1 MKRLFNY
8 EKTMSLRARSAKQS
22 TIKKLFLFL
31 FLLICSTSLFA
42 QSVKFEFK
50 QKKGNSGSYISTVE
64 EDVYINNTPSHHAEI
79 INRISSNMINV
90 ADDGEAFI
98 YATYMTTENS
108 ISQQTG
114 RSLSWGE
121 ETTSVFSRKKNGELT
136 ISDDIY
142 MPTVRNVP
150 VFPDKKVKVGETWTA
165 KGKEVQDVRK
175 AFNMEKA
182 LIFPFEA
189 TYTYKEDTTID
200 GKKLNVIVVEYD
212 FTYEAT
218 DELLNSGQTLTQSVG
233 WSKQTLYWDNSKGL
247 LDHYDEEFLIK
258 IADLYG
264 NLYVF
269 TGTAH
274 AELTEFNSLNDD
286 DNVKELQETFD
297 KLNLENISVKKGEKG
312 LTISLDNI
320 QFEPDSDVLLES
332 EKIKLRKIGELLK
345 QYSNDLLITGH
356 CAERG
361 TVSARQKLSE
371 ERAEAV
377 ASYLV
382 KLGVRDE
389 YHIFTQGKGSKEPVA
404 SNNTEEGRAK
414 NRRVEITIMD

>member
-1 MKRLFNY
+1 MK
-8 EKTMSLRARSAKQS
+8 KTVFILALVFLAATLSAQ
-22 TIKKLFLFL
+22 
-31 FLLICSTSLFA
+31 
-42 QSVKFEFK
+42 VKFEFK

-64 EDVYINNTPSHHAEI
+64 EDVYVNNVPSHHAEI
-79 INRISSNMINV
+79 INRISSKMTNV
-90 ADDGEAFI
+90 ASDGEAFI

-114 RSLSWGE
+114 RILSWGE

-150 VFPDKKVKVGETWTA
+150 VFPDKKVKIGETWTA
-165 KGKEVQDVRK
+165 KGKEVQDVSK
-175 AFNMEKA
+175 GFVMDKA

-189 TYTYKEDTTID
+189 NYTYKEDTTID
-200 GKKLNVIVVEYD
+200 GKKLNVILVDYD
-212 FTYEAT
+212 FSYEAT
-218 DELLNSGQTLTQSVG
+218 DEQLNAGQTLYQSVG
-233 WSKQTLYWDNSKGL
+233 WSKQTLYWDNNKGL

-258 IADLYG
+258 ILDIYG
-264 NLYVF
+264 NLFVY

-274 AELTEFNSLNDD
+274 AELTEFSSLNDD
-286 DNVKELQETFD
+286 STAKQLQDTFD
-297 KLNLENISVKKGEKG
+297 KLKLENISVKKGEKG

-320 QFEPDSDVLLES
+320 QFEPDSDVLMES
-332 EKIKLRKIGELLK
+332 EKLKLKKIGELLK

-356 CAERG
+356 CADRG
-361 TVSARQKLSE
+361 TASARQKLSE

-377 ASYLV
+377 ASYLIG
-382 KLGVRDE
+382 LGVRDE

>member
-1 MKRLFNY
+1 MKKAISILSILLFAAVL
-8 EKTMSLRARSAKQS
+8 S
-22 TIKKLFLFL
+22 
-31 FLLICSTSLFA
+31 A

-64 EDVYINNTPSHHAEI
+64 EDVYINNVPSHHAEI
-79 INRISSNMINV
+79 INRISSKMTNV
-90 ADDGEAFI
+90 AADGEAFI

-108 ISQQTG
+108 ISQRTG
-114 RSLSWGE
+114 RSLTWGE

-189 TYTYKEDTTID
+189 NYTYKEDKTID
-200 GKKLNVIVVEYD
+200 GKKLNVILVDYE
-212 FTYEAT
+212 FSYEAT
-218 DELLNSGQTLTQSVG
+218 DEQLNAGQTLTQSTG
-233 WSKQTLYWDNSKGL
+233 WSKQTLYWDNDKGL

-258 IADLYG
+258 IKDIYG

-274 AELTEFNSLNDD
+274 AELTEFSSLNDD
-286 DNVKELQETFD
+286 TTVKQLKDTFD
-297 KLNLENISVKKGEKG
+297 KLKLDNISVKKGDKG

-320 QFEPDSDVLLES
+320 QFEADSDKLLDS
-332 EKIKLRKIGELLK
+332 EKVKLKKIGELLK
-345 QYSNDLLITGH
+345 KYSNDLLITGH

-377 ASYLV
+377 ASYLID
-382 KLGVRDE
+382 LGVRDE

-404 SNNTEEGRAK
+404 SNSTEEGRAK

>member
-1 MKRLFNY
+1 MKRLLIFV
-8 EKTMSLRARSAKQS
+8 SGALIALS
-22 TIKKLFLFL
+22 TAA
-31 FLLICSTSLFA
+31 SLFA
-42 QSVKFEFK
+42 QSTKFEFK

-64 EDVYINNTPSHHAEI
+64 EDVYINSVPSHHSEI
-79 INRISSNMINV
+79 INRISSSMTNV
-90 ADDGEAFI
+90 TTDGEAFI
-98 YATYMTTENS
+98 YATYMTTENT
-108 ISQQTG
+108 ISQRTG
-114 RSLSWGE
+114 KSLSWGE

-150 VFPDKKVKVGETWTA
+150 VFPDKKIKVGETWTA

-175 AFNMEKA
+175 AFNMDKA

-189 TYTYKEDTTID
+189 NYTYKEDKTID
-200 GKKLNVIVVEYD
+200 GKKLNVIEVNYD
-212 FTYEAT
+212 FSYEAT
-218 DELLNSGQTLTQSVG
+218 EDLLKNGQTLASSEG
-233 WSKQTLYWDNSKGL
+233 WSKQILYWDNSRGL

-258 IADLYG
+258 IGDVYG

-274 AELTEFNSLNDD
+274 AELTEFNSVNDD
-286 DNVKELQETFD
+286 NTAKQLQDTFD
-297 KLNLENISVKKGEKG
+297 KLNLTDISVKKGDKG

-320 QFEPDSDVLLES
+320 QFEPDSDVLMES
-332 EKIKLRKIGELLK
+332 EKLKLQKIGDLLK

-356 CAERG
+356 CADRG
-361 TVSARQKLSE
+361 TAAARQKLSE

-377 ASYLV
+377 ASYLI
-382 KLGVRDE
+382 KLGVRDQ

-404 SNNTEEGRAK
+404 SNNTEAGRAK

>member
-1 MKRLFNY
+1 MKKTVFIFTLFFFVAG
-8 EKTMSLRARSAKQS
+8 LWG
-22 TIKKLFLFL
+22 
-31 FLLICSTSLFA
+31 

-79 INRISSNMINV
+79 INRISSNMTNV
-90 ADDGEAFI
+90 AADGEAFI

-175 AFNMEKA
+175 AFNMDKA

-189 TYTYKEDTTID
+189 TYTYKEDQTVD
-200 GKKLNVIVVEYD
+200 GKKLNVILVEYE
-212 FTYEAT
+212 FSYEAT
-218 DELLNSGQTLTQSVG
+218 DELLNAGQTLTQSVG
-233 WSKQTLYWDNSKGL
+233 WSKQTLYWDNDRGL

-258 IADLYG
+258 ILDFYG

-274 AELTEFNSLNDD
+274 AELTEFTSINDD
-286 DNVKELQETFD
+286 STVKQLQDTFD
-297 KLNLENISVKKGEKG
+297 KLKLDNISVKKGDKG

-320 QFEPDSDVLLES
+320 QFEPDSNVLLES
-332 EKIKLRKIGELLK
+332 EKLKLKKIGELLK
-345 QYSNDLLITGH
+345 NYSNDLLITGH
-356 CAERG
+356 CADRG
-361 TVSARQKLSE
+361 TASARQKLSE

-382 KLGVRDE
+382 NLGVRDE

>member
-1 MKRLFNY
+1 MK
-8 EKTMSLRARSAKQS
+8 KTVFIFTL
-22 TIKKLFLFL
+22 LFLAATL
-31 FLLICSTSLFA
+31 SA
-42 QSVKFEFK
+42 QVKFEFK

-64 EDVYINNTPSHHAEI
+64 EDVYINNVPSHHAEI
-79 INRISSNMINV
+79 INRISSKMTNV
-90 ADDGEAFI
+90 ASDGEAFI

-108 ISQQTG
+108 ISKQTG

-175 AFNMEKA
+175 AFNMDKA

-189 TYTYKEDTTID
+189 TYTYKEDQTLD
-200 GKKLNVIVVEYD
+200 GKKLNVILVD
-212 FTYEAT
+212 YEFSYEST
-218 DELLNSGQTLTQSVG
+218 DEQLNAGQTLTQSVG
-233 WSKQTLYWDNSKGL
+233 WSKQTLYWDNNKGL

-274 AELTEFNSLNDD
+274 AELTEFSSLNDD
-286 DNVKELQETFD
+286 STAKQLQDTFD
-297 KLNLENISVKKGEKG
+297 KLKLENISVKKGEKG

-320 QFEPDSDVLLES
+320 QFEPDSNVLLES
-332 EKIKLRKIGELLK
+332 EKLKLKKIGELLK

-356 CAERG
+356 CADRG
-361 TVSARQKLSE
+361 TASARQKLSE

-377 ASYLV
+377 ASYLIG
-382 KLGVRDE
+382 LGVRDE

>member
-1 MKRLFNY
+1 MKRFC
-8 EKTMSLRARSAKQS
+8 
-22 TIKKLFLFL
+22 KKSVIAALFLTL
-31 FLLICSTSLFA
+31 CAGLFA

-64 EDVYINNTPSHHAEI
+64 EDVYINNIPSHHAEI
-79 INRISSNMINV
+79 INRISSNMTNV
-90 ADDGEAFI
+90 AADGEAFI

-142 MPTVRNVP
+142 LPTVRNVP
-150 VFPDKKVKVGETWTA
+150 VFPDKKVKIGESWTA
-165 KGKEVQDVRK
+165 TGKEVQDVRK
-175 AFNMEKA
+175 DFNMSKA

-189 TYTYKEDTTID
+189 TYTYKEDKTID
-200 GKKLNVIVVEYD
+200 GKKLNVILVEYE
-212 FTYEAT
+212 FSYQAS
-218 DELLNSGQTLTQSVG
+218 DEVLYAGQTLTQSVG
-233 WSKQTLYWDNSKGL
+233 WSKQTLYWDNNRGL

-258 IADLYG
+258 IADLYN

-274 AELTEFNSLNDD
+274 AELTEFTSLNDEATA
-286 DNVKELQETFD
+286 KQLQETLD
-297 KLNLENISVKKGEKG
+297 KLKLTDISVKKGDKG
-312 LTISLDNI
+312 LTISMENI
-320 QFEPDSDVLLES
+320 QFEPDSDRLLDS
-332 EKIKLRKIGELLK
+332 EKAKLKKIGELLK
-345 QYSNDLLITGH
+345 KYSNDLLITGH

-361 TVSARQKLSE
+361 TASARQKLSE

-377 ASYLV
+377 ASYLID
-382 KLGVRDE
+382 LGVRDQF
-389 YHIFTQGKGSKEPVA
+389 HVFTQGKGSKEPVA

>member
-1 MKRLFNY
+1 MK
-8 EKTMSLRARSAKQS
+8 KTIFI
-22 TIKKLFLFL
+22 TGLFLFVMAGL
-31 FLLICSTSLFA
+31 SA
-42 QSVKFEFK
+42 QVKFEFK

-64 EDVYINNTPSHHAEI
+64 EDVYVNNVPSHHAEI
-79 INRISSNMINV
+79 INRISSKMTNV
-90 ADDGEAFI
+90 ASDGEAFI

-121 ETTSVFSRKKNGELT
+121 ETTSVFSRKTNGELT

-150 VFPDKKVKVGETWTA
+150 VFPDKKVKIGETWTA

-175 AFNMEKA
+175 AFNMDKA

-189 TYTYKEDTTID
+189 TYTYKEDSTID
-200 GKKLNVIVVEYD
+200 GKKLNVILVEYE
-212 FTYEAT
+212 FSYEAT
-218 DELLNSGQTLTQSVG
+218 DELLNAGQTLTQSVG
-233 WSKQTLYWDNSKGL
+233 WSKQTLYWDNDRGL

-274 AELTEFNSLNDD
+274 AELTEFTSLNDD
-286 DNVKELQETFD
+286 STAKQLQDTFD
-297 KLNLENISVKKGEKG
+297 KLKLENISVKKGEKG

-320 QFEPDSDVLLES
+320 QFEPDSNVLLES
-332 EKIKLRKIGELLK
+332 EKIKLKKIGELLK

-356 CAERG
+356 CADRG
-361 TVSARQKLSE
+361 TASARQKLSE

-382 KLGVRDE
+382 NLGVRDE

-414 NRRVEITIMD
+414 NRRVEITIMDQNLYET

>member
-1 MKRLFNY
+1 MKRLLIFI
-8 EKTMSLRARSAKQS
+8 TLSVCAS
-22 TIKKLFLFL
+22 T
-31 FLLICSTSLFA
+31 LFA
-42 QSVKFEFK
+42 QVKFEFK
-50 QKKGNSGSYISTVE
+50 QKKGNSGSYISTVQ
-64 EDVYINNTPSHHAEI
+64 EDVYINNVPSHHAEI
-79 INRISSNMINV
+79 INRISSKMTNV
-90 ADDGEAFI
+90 ASDGEAFI

-108 ISQQTG
+108 ISQRTG

-150 VFPDKKVKVGETWTA
+150 VFPDKKIKVGETWTA
-165 KGKEVQDVRK
+165 RGKEVQDVRK
-175 AFNMEKA
+175 AFNMDKA

-189 TYTYKEDTTID
+189 NYTYKEDKTID
-200 GKKLNVIVVEYD
+200 GKKLSVILVDYE
-212 FTYEAT
+212 FSYEAT
-218 DELLNSGQTLTQSVG
+218 EEQLHSGQTLTQSVG
-233 WSKQTLYWDNSKGL
+233 WSKQTLYWDSDRGL

-258 IADLYG
+258 IADLQG

-274 AELTEFNSLNDD
+274 AELTEFSSLNDD
-286 DNVKELQETFD
+286 TTVKQLQDTFD
-297 KLNLENISVKKGEKG
+297 KLKLDNISVKKGDKG

-320 QFEPDSDVLLES
+320 QFEPDSDKLMDS
-332 EKIKLRKIGELLK
+332 EKAKLKKIGELLK
-345 QYSNDLLITGH
+345 KYSNDLLITGH

-361 TVSARQKLSE
+361 TASARQKLSE

-377 ASYLV
+377 ASYLIG
-382 KLGVRDE
+382 LGVRDE

-404 SNNTEEGRAK
+404 SNKTEEGRAK

>member
-1 MKRLFNY
+1 MKRL
-8 EKTMSLRARSAKQS
+8 
-22 TIKKLFLFL
+22 
-31 FLLICSTSLFA
+31 LIFISGAILALSMTTSLFG
-42 QSVKFEFK
+42 QSTKFEFK
-50 QKKGNSGSYISTVE
+50 HKKGNSGSYISTVE
-64 EDVYINNTPSHHAEI
+64 EDVYINNVPSHHSEI
-79 INRISSNMINV
+79 INRISSSMTNV
-90 ADDGEAFI
+90 AADGEAFI
-98 YATYMTTENS
+98 YATYMTTENT
-108 ISQQTG
+108 ISQRTG

-200 GKKLNVIVVEYD
+200 GKKLNVIEVAYD
-212 FTYEAT
+212 FSYQAT
-218 DELLNSGQTLTQSVG
+218 EEQLNAGQTLTGSTG
-233 WSKQTLYWDNSKGL
+233 WSKQTLYWDNSRGL

-258 IADLYG
+258 IGDLYG

-274 AELTEFNSLNDD
+274 AELTEFTSINDD
-286 DNVKELQETFD
+286 STVKQLQDTFD
-297 KLNLENISVKKGEKG
+297 KLKLDNISVKKGDKG

-320 QFEPDSDVLLES
+320 KFEPDSNVLLDS
-332 EKIKLRKIGELLK
+332 EKAKLQKIGELLK
-345 QYSNDLLITGH
+345 KYSNDLLITGH
-356 CAERG
+356 CADRG
-361 TVSARQKLSE
+361 TASARQKLSE

-377 ASYLV
+377 ASYLIN
-382 KLGVRDE
+382 LGVRDQ

>member
-1 MKRLFNY
+1 MKKTLFI
-8 EKTMSLRARSAKQS
+8 TAILLFFSTTLSAQ
-22 TIKKLFLFL
+22 
-31 FLLICSTSLFA
+31 
-42 QSVKFEFK
+42 VKFEFK

-64 EDVYINNTPSHHAEI
+64 EDVYINNVPSHHAEI
-79 INRISSNMINV
+79 INRISSKMTNV
-90 ADDGEAFI
+90 ASDGEAFI

-150 VFPDKKVKVGETWTA
+150 VFPDKKIKIGETWTA

-175 AFNMEKA
+175 AFNMDKA

-189 TYTYKEDTTID
+189 TYTYKEDQTVD
-200 GKKLNVIVVEYD
+200 GKKLNVILVEYE
-212 FTYEAT
+212 FSYEAT
-218 DELLNSGQTLTQSVG
+218 DELLNAGQTLTQSVG
-233 WSKQTLYWDNSKGL
+233 WSKQTLYWDNDRGL

-274 AELTEFNSLNDD
+274 AELTEFSSLNDD
-286 DNVKELQETFD
+286 STAKQLQDTFD
-297 KLNLENISVKKGEKG
+297 KLKLENISVKKGEKG

-332 EKIKLRKIGELLK
+332 EKIKLKKIGELLK

-356 CAERG
+356 CADRG
-361 TVSARQKLSE
+361 TASARQKLSE

-377 ASYLV
+377 ASYLIA
-382 KLGVRDE
+382 LGVRDE

>member
-1 MKRLFNY
+1 MKRLLIFVSGALIALS
-8 EKTMSLRARSAKQS
+8 TSA
-22 TIKKLFLFL
+22 
-31 FLLICSTSLFA
+31 SLFA
-42 QSVKFEFK
+42 QSTKFEFK

-64 EDVYINNTPSHHAEI
+64 EDVYINSVPSHHSEI
-79 INRISSNMINV
+79 INRISSSMTNV
-90 ADDGEAFI
+90 TTDGEAFI
-98 YATYMTTENS
+98 YATYMTTENT
-108 ISQQTG
+108 ISQRTG
-114 RSLSWGE
+114 KSLSWGE

-150 VFPDKKVKVGETWTA
+150 VFPDKKIKVGETWTA

-175 AFNMEKA
+175 AFNMDKA

-189 TYTYKEDTTID
+189 NYTYKEDKTID
-200 GKKLNVIVVEYD
+200 GKKLNVIEVNYD
-212 FTYEAT
+212 FSYEAT
-218 DELLNSGQTLTQSVG
+218 EDLLKNGQTLASSEG
-233 WSKQTLYWDNSKGL
+233 WSKQILYWDNNRGL

-258 IADLYG
+258 IGDVYG

-274 AELTEFNSLNDD
+274 AELTEFNSVNDD
-286 DNVKELQETFD
+286 NTAKQLQDTFD
-297 KLNLENISVKKGEKG
+297 KLNLTDISVKKGDKG

-320 QFEPDSDVLLES
+320 QFEPDSDVLMES
-332 EKIKLRKIGELLK
+332 EKLKLQKIGDLLK

-356 CAERG
+356 CADRG
-361 TVSARQKLSE
+361 TAAARQKLSE

-377 ASYLV
+377 ASYLI
-382 KLGVRDE
+382 KLGVRDQ

-404 SNNTEEGRAK
+404 SNNTEAGRAK

>member
-1 MKRLFNY
+1 MKKTLFI
-8 EKTMSLRARSAKQS
+8 TAILLFFSTTLSAQ
-22 TIKKLFLFL
+22 
-31 FLLICSTSLFA
+31 
-42 QSVKFEFK
+42 VKFEFK

-64 EDVYINNTPSHHAEI
+64 EDVYINNVPSHHAEI
-79 INRISSNMINV
+79 INRISSRMTNV
-90 ADDGEAFI
+90 ASDGEAFI

-108 ISQQTG
+108 ISKQTG

-150 VFPDKKVKVGETWTA
+150 VFPDKKVKIGETWTA

-175 AFNMEKA
+175 AFNMDKA

-189 TYTYKEDTTID
+189 TYTYKEDQTVD
-200 GKKLNVIVVEYD
+200 GKKLNVILVEYE
-212 FTYEAT
+212 FSYEAT
-218 DELLNSGQTLTQSVG
+218 DEQLNAGQTLTQSVG
-233 WSKQTLYWDNSKGL
+233 WSKQTLYWDNNKGL

-274 AELTEFNSLNDD
+274 AELTEFSSLNDD
-286 DNVKELQETFD
+286 STAKQLQDTFD
-297 KLNLENISVKKGEKG
+297 KLKLENISVKKGEKG

-332 EKIKLRKIGELLK
+332 EKLKLKKIGELLK

-356 CAERG
+356 CADRG
-361 TVSARQKLSE
+361 TASARQKLSE

-377 ASYLV
+377 ASYLIG
-382 KLGVRDE
+382 LGVRDE

>member
-1 MKRLFNY
+1 MKKTILF
-8 EKTMSLRARSAKQS
+8 
-22 TIKKLFLFL
+22 
-31 FLLICSTSLFA
+31 TSLILLAVTLNA
-42 QSVKFEFK
+42 QVKFEFK

-64 EDVYINNTPSHHAEI
+64 EDVYVNNVPSHHSEI
-79 INRISSNMINV
+79 INRISSSMTNV
-90 ADDGEAFI
+90 ASDGEAFI
-98 YATYMTTENS
+98 YATYMTTENT
-108 ISQQTG
+108 ISQRTG

-150 VFPDKKVKVGETWTA
+150 VFPDKKIKVGETWTA

-189 TYTYKEDTTID
+189 TYTYKEDKNID
-200 GKKLNVIVVEYD
+200 GKKLNVIEVAYD
-212 FTYEAT
+212 FSYQAT
-218 DELLNSGQTLTQSVG
+218 DEQLNAGQTLTGSTG
-233 WSKQTLYWDNSKGL
+233 WSKQTLYWDNSRGL

-258 IADLYG
+258 IGDIYG

-274 AELTEFNSLNDD
+274 AELTEFTSLNDD
-286 DNVKELQETFD
+286 TTVKHLQDTFD
-297 KLNLENISVKKGEKG
+297 KLKLENISVKKGDKG

-320 QFEPDSDVLLES
+320 QFEPDSDVLMES
-332 EKIKLRKIGELLK
+332 EKAKLKKIGELLK

-361 TVSARQKLSE
+361 TASARQKLSE
-371 ERAEAV
+371 ERAQAV
-377 ASYLV
+377 ASYLIG
-382 KLGVRDE
+382 LGVRDQ
-389 YHIFTQGKGSKEPVA
+389 YHVFTQGKGSREPVA
-404 SNNTEEGRAK
+404 SNSTEEGRAK

>member
-1 MKRLFNY
+1 MK
-8 EKTMSLRARSAKQS
+8 KTIFI
-22 TIKKLFLFL
+22 TGLFLFVMAGL
-31 FLLICSTSLFA
+31 SA
-42 QSVKFEFK
+42 QVKFEFK

-64 EDVYINNTPSHHAEI
+64 EDVYVNNTPSHHAEI
-79 INRISSNMINV
+79 INRISSNMTNV
-90 ADDGEAFI
+90 AADGEAFI

-142 MPTVRNVP
+142 LPTVRNVP

-175 AFNMEKA
+175 AFNMDKA

-189 TYTYKEDTTID
+189 TYTYKEDQTIN
-200 GKKLNVIVVEYD
+200 GKKLNVILVEYE
-212 FTYEAT
+212 FSYEAT
-218 DELLNSGQTLTQSVG
+218 DELLNAGQTLTQSVG
-233 WSKQTLYWDNSKGL
+233 WSKQTLYWDNDRGL

-258 IADLYG
+258 ILDLYG
-264 NLYVF
+264 NLFVF

-274 AELTEFNSLNDD
+274 AELTEFTSINDD
-286 DNVKELQETFD
+286 STVKQLQDTFD
-297 KLNLENISVKKGEKG
+297 KLKLENISVKKGDKG

-320 QFEPDSDVLLES
+320 QFEPDSDVLMES
-332 EKIKLRKIGELLK
+332 EKIKLKKIGELLK

-361 TVSARQKLSE
+361 TASARQKLSE

-377 ASYLV
+377 ADYLIN
-382 KLGVRDE
+382 LGVRDQ
-389 YHIFTQGKGSKEPVA
+389 YHIFTQGKGSREPVA

>member
-1 MKRLFNY
+1 MKRFC
-8 EKTMSLRARSAKQS
+8 
-22 TIKKLFLFL
+22 KKSVIAALFLTL
-31 FLLICSTSLFA
+31 CAGLFA

-64 EDVYINNTPSHHAEI
+64 EDVYINNIPSHHAEI
-79 INRISSNMINV
+79 INRISSNMTNV
-90 ADDGEAFI
+90 AADGEAFI

-142 MPTVRNVP
+142 LPTVRNVP
-150 VFPDKKVKVGETWTA
+150 VFPDKKVKIGESWTA
-165 KGKEVQDVRK
+165 TGKEVQDVRK
-175 AFNMEKA
+175 DFNMSKA

-189 TYTYKEDTTID
+189 TYTYKEDKTID
-200 GKKLNVIVVEYD
+200 GKKLNVILVEYE
-212 FTYEAT
+212 FSYQAS
-218 DELLNSGQTLTQSVG
+218 DEVLYAGQTLTQSVG
-233 WSKQTLYWDNSKGL
+233 WSKQTLYWDNNRGL

-258 IADLYG
+258 IADLYN

-274 AELTEFNSLNDD
+274 AELTEFTSLNDEATA
-286 DNVKELQETFD
+286 KQLQETLD
-297 KLNLENISVKKGEKG
+297 KLKLTDISVKKGDKG
-312 LTISLDNI
+312 LTISMENI
-320 QFEPDSDVLLES
+320 QFEPDSDVLLDS
-332 EKIKLRKIGELLK
+332 EKAKLKKIGELLK
-345 QYSNDLLITGH
+345 KYSNDLLITGH

-361 TVSARQKLSE
+361 SASARQKLSE

-377 ASYLV
+377 ASYLID
-382 KLGVRDE
+382 LGVRDQF
-389 YHIFTQGKGSKEPVA
+389 HVFTQGKGSKEPVA

>member
-1 MKRLFNY
+1 MVPEALEGPLQEAYMKRAIFYTLF
-8 EKTMSLRARSAKQS
+8 
-22 TIKKLFLFL
+22 IFLV
-31 FLLICSTSLFA
+31 TSLSA
-42 QSVKFEFK
+42 QVKFEFK

-64 EDVYINNTPSHHAEI
+64 EDVYINNVPSHHAEI
-79 INRISSNMINV
+79 INRISSSMTNV
-90 ADDGEAFI
+90 ASDGEAFI

-150 VFPDKKVKVGETWTA
+150 VFPDKKVKIGETWTA

-175 AFNMEKA
+175 AFNMDKA

-189 TYTYKEDTTID
+189 TYTYKEDQTVD
-200 GKKLNVIVVEYD
+200 GKKLNVILVEYE
-212 FTYEAT
+212 FSYEAT
-218 DELLNSGQTLTQSVG
+218 DEQLNAGQTLTQSVG
-233 WSKQTLYWDNSKGL
+233 WSKQTLYWDNNKGL

-274 AELTEFNSLNDD
+274 AELTEFSSLNDD
-286 DNVKELQETFD
+286 STAKQLQDTFD
-297 KLNLENISVKKGEKG
+297 KLKLENISVKKGEKG

-332 EKIKLRKIGELLK
+332 EKLKLKKIGELLK

-356 CAERG
+356 CADRG
-361 TVSARQKLSE
+361 TASARQKLSE

-377 ASYLV
+377 ASYLIG
-382 KLGVRDE
+382 LGVRDE

>member
-1 MKRLFNY
+1 MKRFC
-8 EKTMSLRARSAKQS
+8 
-22 TIKKLFLFL
+22 KKSVIAALFLTL
-31 FLLICSTSLFA
+31 CAGLFA

-50 QKKGNSGSYISTVE
+50 QRKGNSGSYISTVE
-64 EDVYINNTPSHHAEI
+64 EDVYINNIPSHHAEI
-79 INRISSNMINV
+79 INRISSNMTNV
-90 ADDGEAFI
+90 AADGEAFI
-98 YATYMTTENS
+98 FATYMTTENS

-150 VFPDKKVKVGETWTA
+150 VFPDKKVKIGESWTA
-165 KGKEVQDVRK
+165 TGKEVQDVRK
-175 AFNMEKA
+175 DFNMSKA

-189 TYTYKEDTTID
+189 TYTYKEDKTID
-200 GKKLNVIVVEYD
+200 GKKLNVILVEYE
-212 FTYEAT
+212 FSYQAS
-218 DELLNSGQTLTQSVG
+218 DEVLYAGQTLTQSVG
-233 WSKQTLYWDNSKGL
+233 WSKQTLYWDNNRGL

-258 IADLYG
+258 IADLYN

-274 AELTEFNSLNDD
+274 AELTEFTSLNDEATA
-286 DNVKELQETFD
+286 KQLQETLD
-297 KLNLENISVKKGEKG
+297 KLKLTDISVKKGDKG
-312 LTISLDNI
+312 LTISMENI
-320 QFEPDSDVLLES
+320 QFEPDSDVLLDS
-332 EKIKLRKIGELLK
+332 EKAKLKKIGELLK
-345 QYSNDLLITGH
+345 KYSNDLLITGH

-361 TVSARQKLSE
+361 SASARQKLSE

-377 ASYLV
+377 ASYLID
-382 KLGVRDE
+382 LGVRDQF
-389 YHIFTQGKGSKEPVA
+389 HVFTQGKGSKEPVA

>member
-1 MKRLFNY
+1 MK
-8 EKTMSLRARSAKQS
+8 KTVFI
-22 TIKKLFLFL
+22 TTLFLFATGL
-31 FLLICSTSLFA
+31 WA

-64 EDVYINNTPSHHAEI
+64 EDVYVNNIPSHHAEI
-79 INRISSNMINV
+79 INRISSKMTNV
-90 ADDGEAFI
+90 AADGEAFI

-175 AFNMEKA
+175 AFNMDKA

-200 GKKLNVIVVEYD
+200 GKKLNVILVEYE
-212 FTYEAT
+212 FSYEAT
-218 DELLNSGQTLTQSVG
+218 DELLNAGQTLTQSVG
-233 WSKQTLYWDNSKGL
+233 WSKQTLYWDNDRGL

-274 AELTEFNSLNDD
+274 AELTEFTSLNDD
-286 DNVKELQETFD
+286 TTAKQLQETFD
-297 KLNLENISVKKGEKG
+297 KLKLENISVKKGDKG

-332 EKIKLRKIGELLK
+332 EKVKLKKIGELLK
-345 QYSNDLLITGH
+345 NYTNDLLITGH
-356 CAERG
+356 CADRG
-361 TVSARQKLSE
+361 TASARQKLSE
-371 ERAEAV
+371 ERADAV
-377 ASYLV
+377 ASYLIEM
-382 KLGVRDE
+382 GVRDQ

>member
-1 MKRLFNY
+1 MK
-8 EKTMSLRARSAKQS
+8 KTIFI
-22 TIKKLFLFL
+22 TGLFLFVMAGL
-31 FLLICSTSLFA
+31 SA
-42 QSVKFEFK
+42 QVKFEFK

-64 EDVYINNTPSHHAEI
+64 EDVYVNNTPSHHAEI
-79 INRISSNMINV
+79 INRISSNMTNV
-90 ADDGEAFI
+90 AADGEAFI

-142 MPTVRNVP
+142 LPTVRNVP

-175 AFNMEKA
+175 AFNMDKA

-189 TYTYKEDTTID
+189 TYTYKENQTID
-200 GKKLNVIVVEYD
+200 GKKLNVILVEYE
-212 FTYEAT
+212 FSYEAT
-218 DELLNSGQTLTQSVG
+218 DELLNAGQTLTQSVG
-233 WSKQTLYWDNSKGL
+233 WSKQTLYWDNDRGL

-258 IADLYG
+258 ILDLYG

-274 AELTEFNSLNDD
+274 AELTEFTSINDD
-286 DNVKELQETFD
+286 STVKQLQDTFD
-297 KLNLENISVKKGEKG
+297 KLKLENISVKKGDKG

-320 QFEPDSDVLLES
+320 QFEPDSDVLMES
-332 EKIKLRKIGELLK
+332 EKIKLKKIGELLK

-361 TVSARQKLSE
+361 TASARQKLSE

-377 ASYLV
+377 ADYLIN
-382 KLGVRDE
+382 LGVRDQ
-389 YHIFTQGKGSKEPVA
+389 YHIFTQGKGSREPVA

>member
-1 MKRLFNY
+1 MKKTILF
-8 EKTMSLRARSAKQS
+8 
-22 TIKKLFLFL
+22 
-31 FLLICSTSLFA
+31 TSLILLAVTLNA
-42 QSVKFEFK
+42 QVKFEFK

-64 EDVYINNTPSHHAEI
+64 EDVYVNNVPCHHSEI
-79 INRISSNMINV
+79 INRISSSMTNV
-90 ADDGEAFI
+90 ASDGEAFI
-98 YATYMTTENS
+98 YATYMTTENT
-108 ISQQTG
+108 ISQRTG

-150 VFPDKKVKVGETWTA
+150 VFPDKKIKVGETWTA

-189 TYTYKEDTTID
+189 TYTYKEDKNID
-200 GKKLNVIVVEYD
+200 GKKLNVIEVAYD
-212 FTYEAT
+212 FSYQAT
-218 DELLNSGQTLTQSVG
+218 DEQLNAGQTLTGSTG
-233 WSKQTLYWDNSKGL
+233 WSKQILYWDNSRGL

-258 IADLYG
+258 IGDIYG

-274 AELTEFNSLNDD
+274 AELTEFTSLNDD
-286 DNVKELQETFD
+286 TTVKHLQDTFD
-297 KLNLENISVKKGEKG
+297 KLKLENISVKKGDKG

-320 QFEPDSDVLLES
+320 QFEPDSDVLMES
-332 EKIKLRKIGELLK
+332 EKAKLKKIGELLK

-361 TVSARQKLSE
+361 TASARQKLSE
-371 ERAEAV
+371 ERAQAV
-377 ASYLV
+377 ASYLIG
-382 KLGVRDE
+382 LGVRDQ
-389 YHIFTQGKGSKEPVA
+389 YHVFTQGKGSREPVA
-404 SNNTEEGRAK
+404 SNSTEEGRAK

>member
-1 MKRLFNY
+1 MKRL
-8 EKTMSLRARSAKQS
+8 
-22 TIKKLFLFL
+22 
-31 FLLICSTSLFA
+31 LIFISGAILALSMTTSLFG
-42 QSVKFEFK
+42 QSTKFEFK
-50 QKKGNSGSYISTVE
+50 HKKGNSGSYISTVE
-64 EDVYINNTPSHHAEI
+64 EDVYINNVPSHHSEI
-79 INRISSNMINV
+79 INRISSSMTNV
-90 ADDGEAFI
+90 AADGEAFI
-98 YATYMTTENS
+98 YATYMTTENT
-108 ISQQTG
+108 ISQRTG

-142 MPTVRNVP
+142 LPTVRNVP

-200 GKKLNVIVVEYD
+200 GKKLNVIEVA
-212 FTYEAT
+212 YEFSYQAT
-218 DELLNSGQTLTQSVG
+218 EEQLNAGQTLTGSTG
-233 WSKQTLYWDNSKGL
+233 WSKQTLYWDNSRGL

-258 IADLYG
+258 IGDLYG

-274 AELTEFNSLNDD
+274 AELTEFTSINDD
-286 DNVKELQETFD
+286 STVKQLQDTFD
-297 KLNLENISVKKGEKG
+297 KLKLDNISVKKGDKG

-320 QFEPDSDVLLES
+320 QFEPDSNVLLDS
-332 EKIKLRKIGELLK
+332 EKAKLKKIGELLK
-345 QYSNDLLITGH
+345 KYSNDLLITGH
-356 CAERG
+356 CADRG
-361 TVSARQKLSE
+361 TTSARQKLSE

-377 ASYLV
+377 ASYLIN
-382 KLGVRDE
+382 LGVRDQ

>member
-1 MKRLFNY
+1 MK
-8 EKTMSLRARSAKQS
+8 KTIFI
-22 TIKKLFLFL
+22 TGLFLFVMAGL
-31 FLLICSTSLFA
+31 SA
-42 QSVKFEFK
+42 QVKFEFK

-79 INRISSNMINV
+79 INRISSKMTNV
-90 ADDGEAFI
+90 ASDGEAFI

-121 ETTSVFSRKKNGELT
+121 ETTSVFSRKTNGELT

-150 VFPDKKVKVGETWTA
+150 VFPDKKVKIGETWTA

-175 AFNMEKA
+175 AFNMDKA

-189 TYTYKEDTTID
+189 TYTYKEDTTVD
-200 GKKLNVIVVEYD
+200 GKKLNVILVEYE
-212 FTYEAT
+212 FSYEAT
-218 DELLNSGQTLTQSVG
+218 DELLNAGQTLTQSVG
-233 WSKQTLYWDNSKGL
+233 WSKQTLYWDNDRGL

-274 AELTEFNSLNDD
+274 AELTEFTSLNDD
-286 DNVKELQETFD
+286 STAKQLQDTFD
-297 KLNLENISVKKGEKG
+297 KLKLENISVKKGEKG

-320 QFEPDSDVLLES
+320 QFEPDSNVLLES
-332 EKIKLRKIGELLK
+332 EKIKLKKIGELLK

-356 CAERG
+356 CADRG
-361 TVSARQKLSE
+361 TASARQKLSE

-382 KLGVRDE
+382 NLGVRDE